1 MNTEKHN
8 PASKHKYDR
17 FRKQSGSKFSIREAR
32 WPDDI
37 APLMYVRNKVFVEE
51 QLVPHHEE
59 IDELDPL
66 CEHLLVTDEQHNPV
80 ATGRLTPEGRIG
92 RMSVLKEYRGQKIGH
107 RLMLHLMQKAMER
120 GHRIIELS
128 AQTHAIPF
136 YQKYGFSPV
145 GRVYDEVG
153 IPHQKM
159 IFLNKQRSR

>member
-1 MNTEKHN
+1 MNTEKKHSSSN
-8 PASKHKYDR
+8 SKFDR
-17 FRKQSGSKFSIREAR
+17 FQKQFEGNFSLREAR

-37 APLMYVRNKVFVEE
+37 ALLMHVRNKVFVEE
-51 QLVPHHEE
+51 QFVPYHDE
-59 IDELDPL
+59 IDEQDPRSY
-66 CEHLLVTDEQHNPV
+66 HLLVTDKNNRPV
-80 ATGRLTPEGRIG
+80 ATGRLTPEGHIG
-92 RMSVLKEYRGQKIGH
+92 RMAVLKEYRGHKIGH
-107 RLMLHLMQKAMER
+107 RLMLHLMQKAMQR

-159 IFLNKQRSR
+159 IFINKKRR

>member
-1 MNTEKHN
+1 MDTNKRH
-8 PASKHKYDR
+8 AQSKNFHKR
-17 FRKQSGSKFSIREAR
+17 FSRHAKTDFNVREAH

-59 IDELDPL
+59 IDEQDPL
-66 CEHLLVTDEQHNPV
+66 SEHILVTDKHGNPV
-80 ATGRLTPEGRIG
+80 ATGRLTPEGNIG
-92 RMSVLKEYRGQKIGH
+92 RMAVIKEYRDQKIGH
-107 RLMLHLMQKAMER
+107 RLMLHLMQRAMEH
-120 GHRIIELS
+120 GHRIIGLS

-136 YQKYGFSPV
+136 YQKYGFTPV

-159 IFLNKQRSR
+159 IYVNK